1 MAAVGLW
8 PIERPVYFSD
18 NSEMLGKVKIVTNRS
33 PMTNESLGLTR
44 RNGVRT
50 FES

>member
-33 PMTNESLGLTR
+33 AGSYELPEIVNV
-44 RNGVRT
+44 NGVT
-50 FES
+50 FEK